1 MGNIIT
7 VDGLASA
14 GKGTLSRRLAHSIG
28 YIHVDNGL
36 VFRAIS
42 LNLFRHSKNSPLEN
56 QGIILSAI
64 KETELTVEWDG
75 KACKTFL
82 KGEDVTLEVLR
93 LEIGQ
98 FTSLLASNP
107 QCFTAMAEVIKRLC
121 SNYNVVSDGR
131 AVGTFIFPKADLK
144 FFITATTE
152 VRAQRRFK
160 DLTSKRMKVNYL
172 SILHDLQD
180 RDSRDTNR
188 SFYPLIA
195 PQGAITIDTS
205 NLSIQESL
213 QEMLEAYTKSIG
225 GQ

>member
-14 GKGTLSRRLAHSIG
+14 GKGTLSRLLAHSIG

-42 LNLFRHSKNSPLEN
+42 LNLFRQGKNSQLEN

-64 KETELTVEWDG
+64 KETELTIEWDG
-75 KACKTFL
+75 KACRTFL
-82 KGEDVTLEVLR
+82 RSEDVTLEVLR

-98 FTSLLASNP
+98 VASQLAHNS
-107 QCFTAMAEVIKRLC
+107 QYFIAMSEVIKRLC
-121 SNYNVVSDGR
+121 SNCNVVSDGR
-131 AVGTFIFPKADLK
+131 AVGTFIFPEADLK

-160 DLTSKRMKVNYL
+160 DLRSKRIKVNYL
-172 SILHDLQD
+172 SVLHDLQD
-180 RDSRDTNR
+180 RDTRDTNR
-188 SFYPLIA
+188 SFYPLVV
-195 PQGAITIDTS
+195 PHGAITIDTS
-205 NLSIQESL
+205 NLTIQESL

-225 GQ
+225 QQ